1 MRGTVLNKAVL
12 KVKSAKNRINNVTTI
27 ERKKL
32 FKSKIDACKVDL
44 KTIFKLVN
52 QLLNKA
58 KCSKFPSHT
67 NEKTLAKY
75 FKIFTQIKLQV

>member
-44 KTIFKLVN
+44 KVTYKIVN

-58 KCSKFPSHT
+58 HCNNFPSHT
-67 NEKTLAKY
+67 NEKTLASSFNFLHK
-75 FKIFTQIKLQV
+75 